1 MKKTKLLIVDDE
13 WLIADSLSTM
23 EEWDE
28 RNIEVVA
35 IAHNGHDAIRYLK
48 TEPIELV
55 LSDIRMPDM
64 NGLQLLQ
71 YIYEEMPGTQV
82 VLISGYE
89 DFIYAKEALRYGAKG
104 YILKP
109 IDTDELFDTIDRLL
123 ELRHLKTGS
132 TDRSDVES
140 SEVSLTYHEEI
151 VRKAMKYIDDN
162 LHHPLSLSDVAQ
174 TVHLTPHYFGQ
185 LFKNESGQLF
195 NSYLTRVRMEKAC
208 ELLKRPGL
216 KIYEICE
223 QVGFIDPK
231 YFAKVFQKQ
240 FGVSPNEFRHQN

>member
-35 IAHNGHDAIRYLK
+35 IAHNGYDAIRYLK

-123 ELRHLKTGS
+123 ESRHLKAGS
-132 TDRSDVES
+132 TDRSDVEP

-151 VRKAMKYIDDN
+151 VRKAMKYIHDN

-195 NSYLTRVRMEKAC
+195 NSYLTRVRMERAC